1 MVDSKSLLPRLL
13 APVIREALTDTPVVC
28 VVGPRQSGKTT
39 LVQHLAPERAFF
51 SLDENNYYQTA
62 VLDPSGFVSALPDA
76 ATVDEVQRVSALL
89 PAIKRAVDRDRRPGR
104 FLLTGSANL
113 LLVPTIT
120 ESLAGRMEIVQLQP
134 LTEVEKERN
143 RGGFL
148 IALLE
153 SSLKPRIR
161 TGTPAT
167 GPTLAERLVAGG
179 YPEPLTR
186 APARARQWHRQ
197 YLRGIIER
205 DVREV
210 ARVRDARE
218 LARVLELLALRSAQL
233 FNASNLANDLGVH
246 RETVEHYVTVL
257 ERLFLVRRLPAWH
270 RNTAKRLIRSPKVH
284 LLDSGLAAT
293 LADLT
298 VADWLNKRDRMGNL
312 LESFVVQQLS
322 AQAAWTDP
330 DLRFWHYRDKDR
342 VEVDV
347 VITRGRKTWG
357 IEVKAAASVTSK
369 DGRGLARLAD
379 QCGKDFE
386 RGILFY
392 DGRDIFPLPDK
403 RMLAV
408 PLNELW
414 RR

>member
-1 MVDSKSLLPRLL
+1 MSLFPRLL
-13 APVIREALTDTPVVC
+13 APVVRVALTDTPVVC

-39 LVQHLAPERAFF
+39 LVQHLAPDRAFF

-62 VLDPSGFVSALPDA
+62 ALDPSGFVAALPDA
-76 ATVDEVQRVSALL
+76 VTVDEIQRVPALL
-89 PAIKRAVDRDRRPGR
+89 PAIKRAVDRSRRPGR
-104 FLLTGSANL
+104 FLLTGSANP
-113 LLVPTIT
+113 LLVPTVT
-120 ESLAGRMEIVQLQP
+120 ESLAGRMEVVQLQP
-134 LTEVEKERN
+134 LTEAEKERKN
-143 RGGFL
+143 GRFL
-148 IALLE
+148 TALLQGA
-153 SSLKPRIR
+153 LKPTIR
-161 TGTPAT
+161 PETTT
-167 GPTLAERLVAGG
+167 VGPTLAERLVAGG

-186 APARARQWHRQ
+186 SSVRARQWHRQ
-197 YLRGIIER
+197 YLRSIIER

-210 ARVRDARE
+210 ARIKDARE
-218 LARVLELLALRSAQL
+218 LARMLELLALRSSQL
-233 FNASNLANDLGVH
+233 FNASNMASDLGIH
-246 RETVEHYVTVL
+246 RETVEHYVSVL
-257 ERLFLVRRLPAWH
+257 ERLFLVRRLAAWH

-298 VADWLNKRDRMGNL
+298 VADWLNNRGRMGNL

-330 DLRFWHYRDKDR
+330 ELRFWHYRDKDR

-357 IEVKAAASVTSK
+357 IEVKAAASVTSR

-392 DGRDIFPLPDK
+392 DGRDIFPLTDK

-408 PLNELW
+408 PLSELW

>member
-1 MVDSKSLLPRLL
+1 MSLLPRFL
-13 APVIREALTDTPVVC
+13 APVVREALTDTPVVC

-39 LVQHLAPERAFF
+39 LVQHLAPDRAFF

-62 VLDPSGFVSALPDA
+62 ALDPSGFVAALPA
-76 ATVDEVQRVSALL
+76 AVTVDEVQRVPALL
-89 PAIKRAVDRDRRPGR
+89 PAIKRAVDRSRRPGR

-113 LLVPTIT
+113 LLLPTVT

-134 LTEVEKERN
+134 LTEAEKERKN
-143 RGGFL
+143 GRFL
-148 IALLE
+148 IALLQGA
-153 SSLKPRIR
+153 LKPNIR
-161 TGTPAT
+161 PETTT
-167 GPTLAERLVAGG
+167 NGPTLAERLVAGG

-186 APARARQWHRQ
+186 SPIRARQWHRQ

-218 LARVLELLALRSAQL
+218 LARMLELLALRSAQL

-246 RETVEHYVTVL
+246 RETVEHFVTVL

-298 VADWLNKRDRMGNL
+298 VADWLNNRERMGNL

-342 VEVDV
+342 VEVDA

-357 IEVKAAASVTSK
+357 IEVKAAASVTSR

-379 QCGKDFE
+379 HCGKDFE

-392 DGRDIFPLPDK
+392 DGRDIFPLTDK

-408 PLNELW
+408 PLSELW

>member
-1 MVDSKSLLPRLL
+1 MFLLPRFL
-13 APVIREALTDTPVVC
+13 APVVREALTDTPVVC

-39 LVQHLAPERAFF
+39 LVQHLAPDRAFF

-62 VLDPSGFVSALPDA
+62 ALDPSGFVAALPDA
-76 ATVDEVQRVSALL
+76 VTVDEIQRVPALL
-89 PAIKRAVDRDRRPGR
+89 PAIKRAVDRSRRPGR

-113 LLVPTIT
+113 LLVATVT

-134 LTEVEKERN
+134 LTEAEKERKN
-143 RGGFL
+143 GRFL
-148 IALLE
+148 IDLLQGA
-153 SSLKPRIR
+153 LKPDIR
-161 TGTPAT
+161 PETTTG

-186 APARARQWHRQ
+186 SPVRARQWHRQ

-218 LARVLELLALRSAQL
+218 LARLLELLALRSAQL

-246 RETVEHYVTVL
+246 RETVEHFVTVL

-298 VADWLNKRDRMGNL
+298 VADWLNNRERMGNL

-342 VEVDV
+342 VEVDA

-357 IEVKAAASVTSK
+357 IEVKAAASVTSR

-379 QCGKDFE
+379 HCGKDFE

-392 DGRDIFPLPDK
+392 DGRDIFPLTDK

-408 PLNELW
+408 PLSELW

>member
-1 MVDSKSLLPRLL
+1 MPLLPRFL
-13 APVIREALTDTPVVC
+13 APVVREALTDTPVVC

-39 LVQHLAPERAFF
+39 LVQHLAPDRAFF

-62 VLDPSGFVSALPDA
+62 SLDPSGFVAALPDA
-76 ATVDEVQRVSALL
+76 VTVDEVQRVPALL
-89 PAIKRAVDRDRRPGR
+89 PAIKRAVDRSRRPGR

-113 LLVPTIT
+113 LLLPTVT

-134 LTEVEKERN
+134 LTEAEKEHKNGR
-143 RGGFL
+143 FL
-148 IALLE
+148 MALLQGA
-153 SSLKPRIR
+153 LKPNIR
-161 TGTPAT
+161 PETTTA

-186 APARARQWHRQ
+186 SPVRARQWHRQ

-218 LARVLELLALRSAQL
+218 LARMLELLALRSAQL

-298 VADWLNKRDRMGNL
+298 VADWLNNRDRMGNL

-342 VEVDV
+342 VEVDA

-357 IEVKAAASVTSK
+357 IEVKAAASVTSR

-392 DGRDIFPLPDK
+392 EGRDIFPLTDK

-408 PLNELW
+408 PLSELW

>member
-1 MVDSKSLLPRLL
+1 MSLLPRFL
-13 APVIREALTDTPVVC
+13 APVVREALTDTPVVC

-39 LVQHLAPERAFF
+39 LVQHLAPDRAFF

-62 VLDPSGFVSALPDA
+62 ALDPSGFVAALPDA
-76 ATVDEVQRVSALL
+76 VTVDEIQRVPALL
-89 PAIKRAVDRDRRPGR
+89 PAIKRAVDQSRRPGR

-113 LLVPTIT
+113 LLLPTVT

-134 LTEVEKERN
+134 LTEAEKERKN
-143 RGGFL
+143 GRFL
-148 IALLE
+148 IDLLQGA
-153 SSLKPRIR
+153 LKPNIR
-161 TGTPAT
+161 PETTTG

-186 APARARQWHRQ
+186 SPVRARQWHRQ

-218 LARVLELLALRSAQL
+218 LARLLELLALRSAQL

-298 VADWLNKRDRMGNL
+298 VADWLNNRDRMGNL

-342 VEVDV
+342 VEVDA

-357 IEVKAAASVTSK
+357 IEVKAAASVTSR
-369 DGRGLARLAD
+369 DGRGLARFAD

-392 DGRDIFPLPDK
+392 DGRDIFPLTDK

-408 PLNELW
+408 PLSELW